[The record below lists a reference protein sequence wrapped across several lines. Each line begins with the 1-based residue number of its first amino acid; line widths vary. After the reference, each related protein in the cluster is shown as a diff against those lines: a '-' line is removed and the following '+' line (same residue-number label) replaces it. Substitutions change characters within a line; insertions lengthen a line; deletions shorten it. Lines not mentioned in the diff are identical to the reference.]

1 MEQLRIALGEK
12 QTMKTKLKYTQQFAL
27 VPWSIQAKGYNGHYD
42 ITIYH
47 PGIVT
52 DMGYAR
58 YRNIELK
65 SAKAFADFIYS
76 QLKVWQ
82 IFSHNTLEIHA
93 IDYIALHDAYKKGQ
107 FN

>member
-1 MEQLRIALGEK
+1 MEQLKLALGEK

-47 PGIVT
+47 TGIKR
-52 DMGYAR
+52 GYAH
-58 YRNIELK
+58 YRNIVIK
-65 SAKAFADFIYS
+65 NAKAFADFIYS

-82 IFSHNTLEIHA
+82 LFSHNTLEIHA
-93 IDYIALHDAYKKGQ
+93 IDYIALNDAYKKGQ